1 MINSVSLTGRLTS
14 HPEIKF
20 TSTGKT
26 YIRFSLAVNRNFK
39 NGDGEREADFIRCI
53 LLGKAGEAFIKFTRK
68 GSLVGISGRLQT
80 QNYEKDGRKV
90 YITEVVVENFALLES
105 KEVTEA
111 RENNPIPNTQS
122 NEVIEFSED
131 DLPF

>member
-39 NGDGEREADFIRCI
+39 NGDGERETDFIRCI
-53 LLGKAGEAFIKFTRK
+53 LWGKVGEAFIKFTRK
-68 GSLVGISGRLQT
+68 GSLVGVSGRLQT

>member
-1 MINSVSLTGRLTS
+1 MINLVSLTGRLTN

-20 TSTGKT
+20 TSSGKT
-26 YIRFSLAVNRNFK
+26 YVRFSLAVNRNFK
-39 NGDGEREADFIRCI
+39 NVDGEREADFIRCI
-53 LLGKAGEAFIKFTRK
+53 LWGKAGEAFVKFTRK
-68 GSLVGISGRLQT
+68 GSLVGVSGRLQT
-80 QNYEKDGRKV
+80 QSYEKDGHKV
-90 YITEVVVENFALLES
+90 YITEVIVENFALLES

-111 RENNPIPNTQS
+111 RENNSISNTQS

>member
-1 MINSVSLTGRLTS
+1 MINTVALTGRLTN

-26 YIRFSLAVNRNFK
+26 YVRFSLAVNRNYK
-39 NGDGEREADFIRCI
+39 NGDGERESDFIRCI
-53 LLGKAGEAFIKFTRK
+53 LWGKAGEAFIKFTRK
-68 GSLVGISGRLQT
+68 GSLIGVAGRLQT

-90 YITEVVVENFALLES
+90 YVTEVIVENFALLES

-111 RENNPIPNTQS
+111 RETNSISNTQS

>member
-1 MINSVSLTGRLTS
+1 MINLVSLTGRLTN

-20 TSTGKT
+20 TSSGKT
-26 YIRFSLAVNRNFK
+26 YVRFSLAVNRNFK
-39 NGDGEREADFIRCI
+39 NVDGEREADFIRCI
-53 LLGKAGEAFIKFTRK
+53 LWGKAGEAFIKFTRK
-68 GSLVGISGRLQT
+68 GSLVGVSGRLQT
-80 QNYEKDGRKV
+80 QSYEKDGHKV
-90 YITEVVVENFALLES
+90 YITEVIVENFALLES

-111 RENNPIPNTQS
+111 RENNSISNTQS

>member
-1 MINSVSLTGRLTS
+1 MINTVSLTGRLTN

-20 TSTGKT
+20 TSSGKT
-26 YIRFSLAVNRNFK
+26 YVRFSLAVNRNFK
-39 NGDGEREADFIRCI
+39 NVDGEREADFIRCI
-53 LLGKAGEAFIKFTRK
+53 LWGKAGEALIKFTRK
-68 GSLVGISGRLQT
+68 GSLVGVSGRLQT
-80 QNYEKDGRKV
+80 QSYERDGQKV
-90 YITEVVVENFALLES
+90 YITEVIVENFSLLES

-111 RENNPIPNTQS
+111 RENNSIPNTQS